1 MSYEANQFGP
11 WVYSDAIGTTSV
23 MILSVSCSFISKVL
37 IMNL

>member
-11 WVYSDAIGTTSV
+11 TDAIGTTSV